1 MKLKSAVPFL
11 LLFLSCFQLPSFS
24 QNIALYPTHW
34 WAGMKWNKVQLMV
47 NRPMIGKEI
56 IQMKPYAGV
65 QVRKITKAESDNY
78 VFIDLEISTAAKP
91 GNVHF
96 VIGDGKNTAGTK
108 DSHFDFE
115 LKQRRAGRGTAFAK
129 GVNAS
134 DFVYLVMPDRFSNG
148 DPSNDHIQ
156 GYLDTISDRSN
167 PSAHHGG
174 DIQGVINRLDYLKDL
189 GITSVWMCPVTE
201 NNMPWKEEPGGAISG
216 YHGYWITNHYKID
229 QRYGGS
235 EAYKKLTDQA
245 HTKGMKVI
253 QDAVYNHVGDEHF
266 LYKDKP
272 FKDMFNLWSS
282 YTGSNH
288 REEVFYDPY
297 QTAADKKIM
306 IDGWFTPHLPD
317 VNVRNPYMANFLI
330 QNDIW
335 CTEEYGIDG
344 WRVDTYKYCDEAFLN
359 RINDAL
365 LKEYPAITVF
375 GEAWCNTVTG
385 SAYFA
390 RNNMNVDF
398 KHNLQG
404 VTDFP
409 MQGAMVA
416 AVNQPFGWNDGVNR
430 LYSTLSQDILY
441 QQPFNNC
448 IFLDNHDMDRFLT
461 MVGGDMNK
469 YKMGISLLLTQR
481 GIPQMYYGTEV
492 FMKNDDVTGDG
503 KKRNDFPGGF
513 AGDKADKYTEAG
525 RSKEENEAF
534 NYVRSLASFRRS
546 SSALATG
553 KTMQYQPKE
562 GVYVY
567 ARYDK
572 KQTIMVMM
580 NTNEKVMAVDV
591 TRYAASMKGYSIGK
605 EVTSGMSVSLSSA
618 IQIPA
623 KTTYVLQL
631 Q

>member
-1 MKLKSAVPFL
+1 
-11 LLFLSCFQLPSFS
+11 
-24 QNIALYPTHW
+24 
-34 WAGMKWNKVQLMV
+34 
-47 NRPMIGKEI
+47 
-56 IQMKPYAGV
+56 
-65 QVRKITKAESDNY
+65 
-78 VFIDLEISTAAKP
+78 
-91 GNVHF
+91 
-96 VIGDGKNTAGTK
+96 
-108 DSHFDFE
+108 
-115 LKQRRAGRGTAFAK
+115 
-129 GVNAS
+129 
-134 DFVYLVMPDRFSNG
+134 
-148 DPSNDHIQ
+148 
-156 GYLDTISDRSN
+156 
-167 PSAHHGG
+167 
-174 DIQGVINRLDYLKDL
+174 
-189 GITSVWMCPVTE
+189 
-201 NNMPWKEEPGGAISG
+201 
-216 YHGYWITNHYKID
+216 
-229 QRYGGS
+229 
-235 EAYKKLTDQA
+235 
-245 HTKGMKVI
+245 
-253 QDAVYNHVGDEHF
+253 